1 MREKTEEVRGIGEGT
16 EATNLSTAPLTKEE
30 DGACPE
36 VSAQSRKR
44 KRQDEGRG
52 EERGEGDEEG
62 RNKPG
67 SKSTR
72 IDPESPS
79 NIGNHSNGEL

>member
-1 MREKTEEVRGIGEGT
+1 MREKTDEVRVTGEGT
-16 EATNLSTAPLTKEE
+16 EATSLPTTPLTQQE
-30 DGACPE
+30 GE

-44 KRQDEGRG
+44 KRQDEGKG

-62 RNKPG
+62 GRRPG

-79 NIGNHSNGEL
+79 NIANRSKGEL